1 MRLRDPE
8 WALAMIGALV
18 DLAPEYIGMIM
29 IAVMLF
35 AIFVGFPI
43 SFTLIFLGVAFG
55 YWGFGQLVF
64 FLMTLQFNSVMLEQ
78 TLAAV
83 PLFVFMGIMMEQAG
97 LMERLF
103 RSVQLMLAS
112 TRGSLYIAVLF
123 VSTIFAAATGIVGAS
138 VTILGIMAAKTMNR
152 AGYDVRLAAGTITAG
167 GTLGILIPPSI
178 MLVVMGPVLEVPVTD
193 LFAAAIVP
201 GIMLAFMYTAYTLLR
216 CWLDPT
222 LGPVLPEEERA
233 NNWRVVA
240 HEFFLGLV
248 PPAAL
253 VAFALGSI
261 LLGWATPTEGAGF
274 GAFGALLLTLVYG
287 KMSVKGFGRALIK
300 TLEISVLIL
309 FLVAASNFF
318 GAVFSRLGTPG
329 MLTNYLLVLDMS
341 PTMILVIIMAFIF
354 LLGWPLE
361 WVPIVL
367 IIVPI
372 LIPVLDQLGINLLWF
387 GILVAVNLQTAWLS
401 PPVALS
407 AYFLKGVVPEWDL
420 KDIYL
425 GMMQFMVI
433 QLIGL
438 ALIFTFPQIALWL
451 PDLIYGK

>member
-1 MRLRDPE
+1 MSSEL
-8 WALAMIGALV
+8 IGAL
-18 DLAPEYIGMIM
+18 M
-29 IAVMLF
+29 IAVMLA

-43 SFTLIFLGVAFG
+43 SFTLIFLGLAFG
-55 YWGFGQLVF
+55 YWGFGDLVF
-64 FLMTLQFNSVMLEQ
+64 YLMTLQFNSVMLEQ

-138 VTILGIMAAKTMNR
+138 VTILGIMAARTMNR
-152 AGYDVRLAAGTITAG
+152 SGYDVRLAAGTITAG

-178 MLVVMGPVLEVPVTD
+178 MLVVLGPVLEVPVTD
-193 LFAAAIVP
+193 LFAAAVVP
-201 GIMLAFMYTAYTLLR
+201 GLLLAFLYTAYSLVR
-216 CWLDPT
+216 CWIDPK
-222 LGPVLPEEERA
+222 LGPPLPKEEHPESVA
-233 NNWRVVA
+233 VVVR
-240 HEFFLGLV
+240 EFTQGLV

-253 VAFALGSI
+253 VGFALGSI
-261 LLGWATPTEGAGF
+261 LFGWATPTEGAAC
-274 GAFGALLLTLVYG
+274 GAFGALVLTAAYG
-287 KMSVKGFGRALIK
+287 KLTTKRFSDALVK

-318 GAVFSRLGTPG
+318 GAVFSRLGTPT
-329 MLTNYLLVLDMS
+329 MLTNMLLDWELTQIQVLL
-341 PTMILVIIMAFIF
+341 IVMALIF

-372 LIPVLDQLGINLLWF
+372 LIPLLDKMGVDLTWF

-407 AYFLKGVVPEWDL
+407 AYFLKGAVPEWDL
-420 KDIYL
+420 KDIYV
-425 GMMQFMVI
+425 GMMQFMLI

-438 ALIFTFPQIALWL
+438 AAVLTFPQLALWL
-451 PDLIYGK
+451 PSLIYG

>member
-1 MRLRDPE
+1 MSSEL
-8 WALAMIGALV
+8 IGAL
-18 DLAPEYIGMIM
+18 M
-29 IAVMLF
+29 IAVMLL

-43 SFTLIFLGVAFG
+43 SFTLIFLGLAFG
-55 YWGFGQLVF
+55 YWGFGDLVF
-64 FLMTLQFNSVMLEQ
+64 YLMTLQFNSVMLEQ

-152 AGYDVRLAAGTITAG
+152 SGYDVRLAAGTITAG

-178 MLVVMGPVLEVPVTD
+178 MLVVLGPVLEVPVTD

-201 GIMLAFMYTAYTLLR
+201 GLLLAFLYTAYSLVR
-216 CWLDPT
+216 CWLNPE
-222 LGPVLPEEERA
+222 LGPPLPKEEHPESFA
-233 NNWRVVA
+233 FVVR
-240 HEFFLGLV
+240 EFMQGLV

-253 VAFALGSI
+253 VGFALGSI
-261 LLGWATPTEGAGF
+261 LFGWATPTEGAAC
-274 GAFGALLLTLVYG
+274 GAFGALVLTAAYG
-287 KMSVKGFGRALIK
+287 KLTPKRFSEALIK
-300 TLEISVLIL
+300 ALEISVLIL

-318 GAVFSRLGTPG
+318 GAVFSRLGTPT
-329 MLTNYLLVLDMS
+329 MLTNLLLDWELTQIQVLL
-341 PTMILVIIMAFIF
+341 IVMALIF

-372 LIPVLDQLGINLLWF
+372 LIPLLDKMGVNLTWF

-407 AYFLKGVVPEWDL
+407 AYFLKGAVPEWDL
-420 KDIYL
+420 KDIYI
-425 GMMQFMVI
+425 GMMQFMLI

-438 ALIFTFPQIALWL
+438 AAVLTFPQIALWL
-451 PDLIYGK
+451 PSLFYG

>member
-1 MRLRDPE
+1 MSSEL
-8 WALAMIGALV
+8 IGAL
-18 DLAPEYIGMIM
+18 M
-29 IAVMLF
+29 IAVMLL

-43 SFTLIFLGVAFG
+43 SFTLIFLGLAFG
-55 YWGFGQLVF
+55 YWGFGDLVF
-64 FLMTLQFNSVMLEQ
+64 YLMTLQFNSVMLEQ

-152 AGYDVRLAAGTITAG
+152 SGYDVRLAAGTITAG

-178 MLVVMGPVLEVPVTD
+178 MLVVLGPVLEVPVTD

-201 GIMLAFMYTAYTLLR
+201 GLLLAFLYTAYSLVR
-216 CWLDPT
+216 CWLNPE
-222 LGPVLPEEERA
+222 LGPPLPKEEHPESFAVVLR
-233 NNWRVVA
+233 
-240 HEFFLGLV
+240 EFTQGLV

-253 VAFALGSI
+253 VGFALGSI
-261 LLGWATPTEGAGF
+261 LFGWATPTEGAAC
-274 GAFGALLLTLVYG
+274 GAFGSLLLTAAYG
-287 KMSVKGFGRALIK
+287 KLNSKRFTDTLIK

-329 MLTNYLLVLDMS
+329 MLTNMLLDWELTQIQVLL
-341 PTMILVIIMAFIF
+341 IVMALIF

-372 LIPVLDQLGINLLWF
+372 LIPLLDKMGVNLTWF

-407 AYFLKGVVPEWDL
+407 AYFLKGAVPEWDL
-420 KDIYL
+420 KDIYI

-438 ALIFTFPQIALWL
+438 AAVLTFPQLALWL
-451 PDLIYGK
+451 PSLIYG